1 MLAGVRF
8 RVSLGSMSVP
18 KPESEVSGN
27 TECNGDRNRQS
38 QLDRR
43 VRLGFVTHVV
53 ILAAEHCTPDHF
65 RDSVS
70 AERFAKPTRD
80 VGFSHRRSEGVQP
93 VRKWIAQYTVKM
105 TAKKNAI
112 EKSRSAIAF
121 IILILPLQDNQPRSL
136 HWLSKTELC
145 NLSTLIFG
153 NTTSGLV
160 CSARLLSHHAISI
173 FCRRH
178 AEPSAGDLTAQ

>member
-1 MLAGVRF
+1 MLAGVGF
-8 RVSLGSMSVP
+8 GCSELSWLIVGHVP
-18 KPESEVSGN
+18 PREAVAN
-27 TECNGDRNRQS
+27 H
-38 QLDRR
+38 
-43 VRLGFVTHVV
+43 FHVHEA
-53 ILAAEHCTPDHF
+53 LAQE
-65 RDSVS
+65 
-70 AERFAKPTRD
+70 AKPTRD

-112 EKSRSAIAF
+112 ENSRSAIAF

-173 FCRRH
+173 FCRRR